1 MIELIDT
8 QFWTAAIA
16 LSLTGAALI
25 SIGWYRWKARPKWG
39 DIPVVTDV
47 IKDPLTNAQER
58 TRWLYFFNVLKTQDF
73 WYIGIRGYGYNE
85 NGWEIKR
92 HIVRRLKKDRKS
104 MATRK

>member
-1 MIELIDT
+1 MIELIESNPVYT
-8 QFWTAAIA
+8 IIWIVI
-16 LSLTGAALI
+16 GI
-25 SIGWYRWKARPKWG
+25 SFVVTVWDRMRNRKRWG